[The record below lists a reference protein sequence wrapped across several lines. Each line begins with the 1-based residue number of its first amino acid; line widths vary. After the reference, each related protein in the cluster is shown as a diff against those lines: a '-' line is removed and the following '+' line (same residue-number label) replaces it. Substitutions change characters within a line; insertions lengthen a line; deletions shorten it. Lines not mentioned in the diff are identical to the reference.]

1 MKNLK
6 SIRKTRNLTQQ
17 EVADAIS
24 VERVT
29 YARYENGSRTPPVD
43 NVIRLARFFN
53 VTTDYLLGLSDDP
66 QGGNSVPQPTT
77 VAAHATEGQPP
88 LTQQRVDEIIQHAIK
103 LIQQAADPHLN
114 KENKS

>member
-6 SIRKTRNLTQQ
+6 SIRKARNLTQQ

-66 QGGNSVPQPTT
+66 QGYEQPATI
-77 VAAHATEGQPP
+77 AARPTNGMDPISPER
-88 LTQQRVDEIIQHAIK
+88 LDEIIA
-103 LIQQAADPHLN
+103 QAVAQIRQEAAKHGK
-114 KENKS
+114 KEQNE